1 MAEADEALCSANLRY
16 PDRNRS
22 LKGSPGRGGLYRL
35 QSLYKMDAWDIG
47 VNQGHLAQR
56 NRQSKP
62 ADGVALEMVEEAMV
76 ASR

>member
-1 MAEADEALCSANLRY
+1 MRLFAQRISDNLTGTILSTAPRA
-16 PDRNRS
+16 
-22 LKGSPGRGGLYRL
+22 RGGLYRL

-47 VNQGHLAQR
+47 VNQRHLAQR